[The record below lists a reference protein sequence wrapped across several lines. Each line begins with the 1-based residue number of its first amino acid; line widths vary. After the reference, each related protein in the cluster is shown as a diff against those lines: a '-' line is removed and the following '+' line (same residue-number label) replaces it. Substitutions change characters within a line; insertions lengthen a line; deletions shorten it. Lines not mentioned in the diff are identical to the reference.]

1 MSTQNL
7 EVKIFPVLNK
17 KDLDLFIKLPWK
29 IYSRDPAWVP
39 PLVVERKMHLTPE
52 NPFLERASYKYWL
65 AYKDN
70 RVVGRISAQI
80 DPYHEQLHKEK
91 CGYFGMLEAEDDSEV
106 FNALLETAESWLKY
120 QNQEIV
126 RGPFNLSIN
135 DEVGLLVDGFDTPP
149 NFMMGHAPKYYISQI
164 QDCGYRT
171 EKDLLAYRLNTGF
184 SHPFPMRTA
193 ISRTRDRIG
202 LRCLDKKDLFSDISI
217 LQDIFNDAWS
227 GNWGFVPFTEKEF
240 QELGK
245 QLKYIV
251 SSEYVQIA
259 EVDNQPAAMLILL
272 PNFNELIQDFNGRLF
287 PLNWLRLLVRMKYNP
302 PKSARV
308 PLMGVKKKYQN
319 TLLGAALVYRLIE
332 SVQPESISRGVKE
345 VELSWVLED
354 NQGLKKILSTLGAK
368 VYKRYRVLGKK
379 I

>member
-1 MSTQNL
+1 MRL
-7 EVKIFPVLNK
+7 
-17 KDLDLFIKLPWK
+17 
-29 IYSRDPAWVP
+29 
-39 PLVVERKMHLTPE
+39 
-52 NPFLERASYKYWL
+52 
-65 AYKDN
+65 
-70 RVVGRISAQI
+70 
-80 DPYHEQLHKEK
+80 
-91 CGYFGMLEAEDDSEV
+91 FGMLEAEDDSDV
-106 FNALLETAESWLKY
+106 FKSLLATAEAWLKS
-120 QNQEIV
+120 QDQKIV

-135 DEVGLLVDGFDTPP
+135 DEVGLLVDGFDAPP
-149 NFMMGHAPKYYISQI
+149 NFMMGHAPKYYLSQI
-164 QDCGYRT
+164 QACGYRT

-184 SHPFPMRTA
+184 PHPFPMRTA

-202 LRCLDKKDLFSDISI
+202 LRCIDKKDLFSDTSV
-217 LQDIFNDAWS
+217 LQNIFNDAWS
-227 GNWGFVPFTEKEF
+227 ENWGFVPFTEKEF

-251 SSEYVQIA
+251 PSEYVQIA
-259 EVDNQPAAMLILL
+259 EVDNQPAAMLILI
-272 PNFNELIQDFNGRLF
+272 PNFNELIQDFNGSLF
-287 PLNWLRLLVRMKYNP
+287 PLNWLRLLARMKYNP

-319 TLLGAALVYRLIE
+319 SLLGAALVYRLIE